1 MAKIIKILSETST
14 PQSSTKFLLVSFNG
28 EAVRFKVVAENHNCD
43 WNTDIYMQTK
53 NYEFAKIACKHDIP
67 GTDHV
72 AYYASE
78 VNRING
84 NEDNINAAI
93 KFIENVF

>member
-1 MAKIIKILSETST
+1 MAKIIKILCETST

-43 WNTDIYMQTK
+43 WNVDIYMQTR

-67 GTDHV
+67 GTDYV
-72 AYYASE
+72 NYCDSAA
-78 VNRING
+78 NRIIG
-84 NEDNINAAI
+84 NEDNIAVAI

>member
-1 MAKIIKILSETST
+1 MANIIKILSETST

-43 WNTDIYMQTK
+43 WNTDIYMQTR
-53 NYEFAKIACKHDIP
+53 NYEFAKIACKVDIP
-67 GTDHV
+67 GTDYV
-72 AYYASE
+72 NYCGSE
-78 VNRING
+78 VSRIGG
-84 NEDNINAAI
+84 NEDNIDAAI

>member
-14 PQSSTKFLLVSFNG
+14 PRSSTKFLLVSFNG

-43 WNTDIYMQTK
+43 WNTDIYIQTR
-53 NYEFAKIACKHDIP
+53 NYEFAKIACKVDIP
-67 GTDHV
+67 G
-72 AYYASE
+72 
-78 VNRING
+78 VNPVSYVSNNAIRING
-84 NEDNINAAI
+84 NEDNIAAAI

>member
-1 MAKIIKILSETST
+1 
-14 PQSSTKFLLVSFNG
+14 
-28 EAVRFKVVAENHNCD
+28 
-43 WNTDIYMQTK
+43 MQTR

-67 GTDHV
+67 GAEHV
-72 AYYASE
+72 GYYESQ

-84 NEDNINAAI
+84 NEDNIAAAI